1 MTKRGRPRKY
11 QTIIKFQNVVL
22 TGEKNFEKTQ
32 ENKVTNAANVKDYF
46 DASSEIKIPLKNT
59 NNRI

>member
-1 MTKRGRPRKY
+1 MK
-11 QTIIKFQNVVL
+11 
-22 TGEKNFEKTQ
+22 KNFEKTQ